1 MEAGMVSDPIPIS
14 LVVHSVYCP
23 RRAWFESVGRRR
35 TPCRCK
41 PDWTLTGASTMPRRA
56 E

>member
-23 RRAWFESVGRRR
+23 RGRRR